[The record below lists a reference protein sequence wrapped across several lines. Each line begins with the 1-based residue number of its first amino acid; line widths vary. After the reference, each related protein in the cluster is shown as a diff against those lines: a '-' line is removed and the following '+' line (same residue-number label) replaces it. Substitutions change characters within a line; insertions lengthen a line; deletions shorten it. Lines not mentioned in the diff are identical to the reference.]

1 MCNLS
6 LVAANVGH
14 SPFVVLGLVFAVP
27 PVVIE
32 HGFYSMWALVVMEH
46 GFSCPVAC
54 EIFPDQGSNPCPLHS
69 QADSLSTGPLRK
81 SKLPFLHWI

>member
-32 HGFYSMWALVVMEH
+32 HGFYSMWALVVMQH

-54 EIFPDQGSNPCPLHS
+54 GVPTSP
-69 QADSLSTGPLRK
+69 ALSVGGGL
-81 SKLPFLHWI
+81 SW